1 MTCLDTSSDIAGRI
15 LDRHRKTAT
24 GMLGAAFCDLE
35 TGAERYLNKDE
46 AFPAASTFKIFLL
59 VELFRQAE
67 AGMLSLSDRITLSDE
82 VKSSGSGV
90 LQELDVG
97 LNLTV
102 RDCATLMMIISDNT
116 ATDMLFNLVGRENI
130 KKNVLDRFGLTS
142 TKVDWGCAQ
151 LIARYD
157 GQPGAAGA
165 GTASGSE
172 RSFRG
177 SDHYLCRTEENDQTS
192 PADMAKILKL
202 LAKKQLVS
210 EGASSAMLD
219 ILCRCRTNSRI
230 PRYLPPG
237 LRIAHKTGTLDR
249 VANDI
254 GIVYGKR
261 KNYVLALFYNGNAAD
276 EEEYARNEKGLFGDD
291 LLAEISRDIHS
302 GIGA

>member
-1 MTCLDTSSDIAGRI
+1 MTCLDTSSDVVGRI
-15 LDRHRKTAT
+15 LERYQKTAT

-35 TGAERYLNKDE
+35 TGKECYLNKDK
-46 AFPAASTFKIFLL
+46 AFPAASTFKLFLL

-67 AGMLSLSDRITLSDE
+67 AGTLSLSDRMALSDE
-82 VKSSGSGV
+82 VKSPGSGV
-90 LQELDVG
+90 LQELDEG

-116 ATDMLFNLVGRENI
+116 ATDMLFHRVGRENI
-130 KKNVLDRFGLTS
+130 KRNVLDSFDLTS

-157 GQPGAAGA
+157 GQPGPEGA
-165 GTASGSE
+165 ETASGSG

-177 SDHYLCRTEENDQTS
+177 SELYLCGTEENDQTS

-202 LAKKQLVS
+202 LAKKRLVS
-210 EGASSAMLD
+210 ERASGEMLD

-230 PRYLPPG
+230 PRHLPPG
-237 LRIAHKTGTLDR
+237 LKIAHKTGSLDR
-249 VANDI
+249 VANDV
-254 GIVYGKR
+254 GIVYGKK